1 MRTVVLLCLCVAAQ
15 AELLD
20 RIAVSVGSQVITQRD
35 VEREIRLVAFEN
47 REKPDFS
54 PQNKRRTAERMVDQR
69 LVRRELE
76 MNRYHVPS
84 TADMSAPLEEVKRV
98 YANQAAYQ
106 QSLEEYGITEE
117 ELKDWLVWQAT
128 LVRFIDIRF
137 RPGIQI
143 TDEQIADFEKAHPAK
158 GVAEADYR
166 AQIASTLMAEAAN
179 QQAEEWLVQARKRTR
194 IAYHEEVF
202 E

>member
-1 MRTVVLLCLCVAAQ
+1 MRSALLFCICVAAQ
-15 AELLD
+15 AEILD

-35 VEREIRLVAFEN
+35 LEREIRLAAFEN

-69 LVRRELE
+69 LVRSELE
-76 MNRYHVPS
+76 MSRYRLPS
-84 TADMSAPLEEVKRV
+84 TADVSGALEEVKRG
-98 YANQAAYQ
+98 YENAAAYQ
-106 QSLEEYGITEE
+106 QALAEYGITEA

-128 LVRFIDIRF
+128 LVRFIDVRF

-143 TDEQIADFEKAHPAK
+143 TDEQISNFEKAHPRR
-158 GVAEADYR
+158 GVGEEDYR

-179 QQAEEWLVQARKRTR
+179 QQAEEWLKQARKRTR
-194 IAYHEEVF
+194 VAYHDEVF
-202 E
+202 Q